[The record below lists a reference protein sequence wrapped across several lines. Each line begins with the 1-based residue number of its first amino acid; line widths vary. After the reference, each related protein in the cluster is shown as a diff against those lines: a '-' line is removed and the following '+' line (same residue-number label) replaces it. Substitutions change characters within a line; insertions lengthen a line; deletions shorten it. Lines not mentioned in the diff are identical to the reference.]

1 MNTSVAGLHE
11 MLSDGSLPSFVRLL
25 VDISSTDRRSPAKK
39 ATGTMLLSADR
50 ARSILCRIVVAV
62 RVAHS
67 IGSSSVQATCER
79 SCYVILQRCLVERG
93 KSIAKEILLPL
104 LVALRSMGCVGREV
118 GKEVSAMITKE
129 EEKEEKEGKEEKK
142 MSVEKEE
149 EETGWTA
156 LLERYLRELKET
168 SAEEKKMKD
177 LIALILTEVHC
188 RDIMV
193 ATKTSLSSNVSMWLE
208 TPLFANGLSAAI
220 DERKPT
226 EATRELLEKTE
237 RLEVPKAQLR
247 AIAPLLK
254 MEGEYGES
262 GRRLLRWTR
271 VCMAR
276 LFGATSRRVRS
287 QGHKAVS
294 LVRTLQKQSN
304 LSARDVVELC
314 DRYTERVLLLCRA
327 NCGAAV
333 VAAEDRAA
341 AEEEEGAAAEEETLL
356 RLVIDFLQDGE
367 TSVASMEKAVRARTD
382 EVVRR
387 VGGLRRLTTLVET
400 CDGVLATVVQGCW
413 CRMRNA
419 RRSLLHD
426 AVGVDQETR
435 RSSSVAC
442 NSFLRVLGGEE
453 TLATCDAATLYPLA
467 LLHVSFSTKSEDLS
481 MLRLAMERVRLT
493 EKSNPHAV
501 QHANFLYRCFRSLVS
516 RVLVGC
522 CLLFI
527 FKTFTFSID
536 R

>member
-1 MNTSVAGLHE
+1 MAGLHE

-118 GKEVSAMITKE
+118 GKEVSAMTTK
-129 EEKEEKEGKEEKK
+129 EEKEEKEEKK
-142 MSVEKEE
+142 VSVEEEKEE

-156 LLERYLRELKET
+156 LLERHLRELKET
-168 SAEEKKMKD
+168 SAEEKKIKD

-226 EATRELLEKTE
+226 EATRELLEMTE

-304 LSARDVVELC
+304 LSAHDVVELC

-327 NCGAAV
+327 NCGAAL
-333 VAAEDRAA
+333 VAAA
-341 AEEEEGAAAEEETLL
+341 AEEEKEEKEKATEEEGAAAAEEETLL
-356 RLVIDFLQDGE
+356 RLVLDFLQDGG
-367 TSVASMEKAVRARTD
+367 TSVTSMEKAVRARTD

-442 NSFLRVLGGEE
+442 NNFLRVLGGEE

-493 EKSNPHAV
+493 EKSNPHAM
-501 QHANFLYRCFRSLVS
+501 QQANFLYRCFRSLVS
-516 RVLVGC
+516 CVLVGC
-522 CLLFI
+522 CFLF
-527 FKTFTFSID
+527 FL
-536 R
+536 